1 MKQAMVFAAG
11 LGTRLKPLTNHI
23 PKALVE
29 IGGKPLLQYVL
40 EKLHDAAFE
49 RVVINVHHFPEQI
62 IKWLNNHD
70 NYAMDICVSCEEAEP
85 LETGG
90 GIRKAFPLFDSD
102 SPILIHNVDVMSNA
116 NFNDLWEQAQGN
128 DATLLVSRR
137 QTKRYL
143 LFDDNMLLRGWTN
156 IETKALK
163 SPIEGLLVENCSML
177 AFSGI
182 HVISPSLFSPLAVA
196 PERFSIIDFY
206 LHYCATMKFRG
217 IDMENLQMLDCG
229 KPDALAKAEQM
240 LSENLFNPYYNS
252 YVVE

>member
-11 LGTRLKPLTNHI
+11 LGTRLKPLTNHV

-29 IGGKPLLQYVL
+29 IGGKPLLLHVL
-40 EKLHDAAFE
+40 EKLRDAAFE

-62 IKWLNNHD
+62 INWLAHYDNHV
-70 NYAMDICVSCEEAEP
+70 MDICVSREDEEP

-90 GIRKAFPLFDSD
+90 GIRKALSLFDAG

-116 NFNDLWEQAQGN
+116 DFNYLWEQAQGN
-128 DATLLVSRR
+128 DATLLVSWR

-156 IETKALK
+156 IETKAVK
-163 SPIEGLLVENCSML
+163 SPIEGLQIESCRKL

-182 HVISPSLFSPLAVA
+182 HIISPSVYPLLTAA

-206 LHYCATMKFRG
+206 LHHCATLKIQG
-217 IDMENLQMLDCG
+217 VNMENLQMLDCG

-240 LSENLFNPYYNS
+240 LSKNLFNPHQNS
-252 YVVE
+252 

>member
-11 LGTRLKPLTNHI
+11 LGTRLKPLTNHV

-29 IGGKPLLQYVL
+29 IGGKPLLLHVL
-40 EKLHDAAFE
+40 EKLRDAAFE

-62 IKWLNNHD
+62 INWLAHYDNH
-70 NYAMDICVSCEEAEP
+70 AMDICVSREDEEP

-90 GIRKAFPLFDSD
+90 GIRKALPLFDAG

-116 NFNDLWEQAQGN
+116 DFNYLWEQAQRN
-128 DATLLVSRR
+128 DATLLVSWR

-156 IETKALK
+156 IETKAVK
-163 SPIEGLLVENCSML
+163 SPIEGLQIESCRKL

-182 HVISPSLFSPLAVA
+182 HIISPSVYPLLTAA

-206 LHYCATMKFRG
+206 LYHCATLKIQG
-217 IDMENLQMLDCG
+217 VNMENLQMLDCG

-240 LSENLFNPYYNS
+240 LSKDLFNPHQNS
-252 YVVE
+252 